1 VLLWED
7 AAILRNAGIP
17 VRVYGRAAREGAP
30 VNIIPL
36 RTRSAHLNSFE
47 YGGLLLHRE
56 REATIIAYNEPAL
69 AGLAPDRTIVRYD
82 WNTPL
87 PRYWNWPLWLPR
99 FQRARYLF
107 PSESERQ
114 LFHGQHGRIPISS
127 TFVIPNAVDLNLF
140 RSTGAVDRSRS
151 EGNLRVGFAGQWVPG
166 KGINE
171 LIDAWQSVKVAMPSA
186 ELYLAGGSALW
197 KNVHGVAQSEEAAA
211 GVAEAQEKG
220 LLNCVGA
227 IPRSQMPAFWAS
239 LDVAVMPSLSESFGL
254 VALEALACGVPVVS
268 TTAGGLKEIV
278 VDGECG
284 LLVPPADAKALAH
297 ALLRLLTDQDLRL
310 RLARGARR
318 RAATFSL
325 ERRSFELLQLLRDR
339 EGQRLSAIDA
349 VTVGT

>member
-1 VLLWED
+1 
-7 AAILRNAGIP
+7 
-17 VRVYGRAAREGAP
+17 
-30 VNIIPL
+30 
-36 RTRSAHLNSFE
+36 
-47 YGGLLLHRE
+47 
-56 REATIIAYNEPAL
+56 
-69 AGLAPDRTIVRYD
+69 
-82 WNTPL
+82 
-87 PRYWNWPLWLPR
+87 
-99 FQRARYLF
+99 
-107 PSESERQ
+107 
-114 LFHGQHGRIPISS
+114 
-127 TFVIPNAVDLNLF
+127 
-140 RSTGAVDRSRS
+140 
-151 EGNLRVGFAGQWVPG
+151 
-166 KGINE
+166 
-171 LIDAWQSVKVAMPSA
+171 
-186 ELYLAGGSALW
+186 
-197 KNVHGVAQSEEAAA
+197 VAQSEEAAA